1 MLSLLMFT
9 RTPGLSNPC
18 PAEELMQIAIEQ
30 PQHYAQVFEV
40 TRAAFAGDDE
50 AHLVERL
57 RADGLVRLSLVA
69 VEDGEVVGHVLF
81 TDLAVTV
88 DARAVRALCLA
99 PVSVRPDYQNSGVGS
114 MLIREGLRQSAQAGF
129 EAVVVLGHPAYY
141 PRFGFS
147 AKLAEK
153 LVAPFA
159 GEAFM
164 AIELLDGALQGE
176 AGTVVYP
183 EAFGIVEG
191 H

>member
-1 MLSLLMFT
+1 MLSLLMFA
-9 RTPGLSNPC
+9 RTSCLSKPC
-18 PAEELMQIAIEQ
+18 AMEELMQIEIEQ
-30 PQHYAQVFEV
+30 PRHHAEVFEV
-40 TRAAFAGDDE
+40 ARAAFGGDDE

-88 DARAVRALCLA
+88 DGRALRALCLA

-114 MLIREGLRQSAQAGF
+114 MLIRESLRQSAQAGF

-153 LVAPFA
+153 LVAPFS
-159 GEAFM
+159 GDAFM
-164 AIELLDGALQGE
+164 AIELVDGALQGE

>member
-1 MLSLLMFT
+1 
-9 RTPGLSNPC
+9 
-18 PAEELMQIAIEQ
+18 MQIENEQ
-30 PQHYAQVFEV
+30 PQHHAEVFEV

-57 RADGLVRLSLVA
+57 RADGLTRLSLVA
-69 VEDGEVVGHVLF
+69 IEDDEVVGHVLF
-81 TDLAVTV
+81 TDLPVTV
-88 DARAVRALCLA
+88 DARVLRALCLA
-99 PVSVRPDYQNSGVGS
+99 PVSVRPDYQNTGVGS

-129 EAVVVLGHPAYY
+129 EAVVVVGHPAYY

-153 LVAPFA
+153 LVAPFS
-159 GEAFM
+159 GEVFM
-164 AIELLDGALQGE
+164 AIELVDGALQGG

-183 EAFGIVEG
+183 EAFGIADG

>member
-9 RTPGLSNPC
+9 RTPCLSTPC
-18 PAEELMQIAIEQ
+18 AMEELMQLAIEQ
-30 PQHYAQVFEV
+30 PQHHPEVFEI

-81 TDLAVTV
+81 TELAVTV

-114 MLIREGLRQSAQAGF
+114 MLIREGLRQSALAGF
-129 EAVVVLGHPAYY
+129 EAVVVVGHPAYY

-153 LVAPFA
+153 LVAPFS
-159 GEAFM
+159 GEVFM
-164 AIELLDGALQGE
+164 AIELVDGALRGE
-176 AGTVVYP
+176 SGTVVYP